1 VVNSKI
7 ACVLIVAAALTVP
20 TAAPAERKVGAV
32 DIVEGR
38 VTVTR
43 GGAESRSLV
52 PNDDVLAHDR
62 IVTSSDSRVRIRFAA
77 NTATFIT
84 QLSAVMISEEKGSP
98 VLHLERGVLTHQ
110 WLRGGNRQD
119 DALSIVTPNAT
130 ARAAG
135 AIAVTTH
142 ASDGVVETTVCAM
155 TGNGFASTL
164 GGAEIEVPD
173 RHCVT
178 ISGSVLGPV
187 LPMSKPGS
195 GLLSESW
202 EEFYARSSTYGMR

>member
-1 VVNSKI
+1 VNGG
-7 ACVLIVAAALTVP
+7 AALVVASIATAVIVTVP
-20 TAAPAERKVGAV
+20 TPTPAQLAKVGVIGA
-32 DIVEGR
+32 VEGM

-43 GGAESRSLV
+43 QAAGPRPLV
-52 PNDDVLAHDR
+52 LNDDVLMQDR
-62 IVTSSDSRVRIRFAA
+62 IVTSSDSSVRIQFAA
-77 NTATFIT
+77 HIATFIK
-84 QLSAVMISEEKGSP
+84 QRSAVMISEEAGSP
-98 VLHLERGVLTHQ
+98 VLHLERGALTHQ
-110 WLRGGNRQD
+110 WLRGGSRQD

-155 TGNGFASTL
+155 AGNGFASTL

-178 ISGSVLGPV
+178 IRGSVLGPV
-187 LPMSKPGS
+187 LPMWWKPGTGMVS
-195 GLLSESW
+195 RGL
-202 EEFYARSSTYGMR
+202 